1 MNNRG
6 SERPSYPNPPR
17 PGYGSPLA
25 TRHKIQLRQLW
36 LMGSQK
42 PLQHSAEEE
51 LQDTLSGRQAQVP
64 PEQLPL
70 QYGPPAGGAQEPPFD
85 TQQMPLAQLP
95 LQHSL
100 KVVQDPPFGR
110 HIVVVEVVLVE
121 VLVVLVVVCVWQVP
135 LEQFPLQHW
144 LPFVQFFPL
153 RLQPG
158 GSAAACCAGV
168 R

>member
-1 MNNRG
+1 
-6 SERPSYPNPPR
+6 
-17 PGYGSPLA
+17 
-25 TRHKIQLRQLW
+25 
-36 LMGSQK
+36 MGSQK

-110 HIVVVEVVLVE
+110 HIVVVVVEVVLVE
-121 VLVVLVVVCVWQVP
+121 VLVVVVVVCVWQVP